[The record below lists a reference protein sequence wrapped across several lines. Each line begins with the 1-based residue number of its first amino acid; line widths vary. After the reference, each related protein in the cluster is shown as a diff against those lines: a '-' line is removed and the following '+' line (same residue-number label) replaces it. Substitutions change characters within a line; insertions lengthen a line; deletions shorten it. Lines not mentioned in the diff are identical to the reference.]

1 MPVVP
6 VEVLGDVED
15 GLVPIVLDGFCV
27 DGVVPV

>member
-1 MPVVP
+1 MPVLP
-6 VEVLGDVED
+6 VEELGVVEE